1 MPRPRAIEEAPL
13 PNWPIL
19 MGTAM
24 AARYLSLDENSF
36 ALVTYRAGVHPVD
49 LGLAM
54 VRWRRNELDRLV
66 NNLPANSG
74 LSGVDRPAADPDR
87 TEAIVSRVV
96 DELSRRTLPREPAVP
111 HTGSVS
117 EAMGLNDAAK
127 AIGVGR
133 TTIYKLI
140 AEGRLATKRFGRRV
154 LVRRA
159 DLEALLQQPDPEAAE
174 RGTLRRRVRPHSL
187 GV

>member
-36 ALVTYRAGVHPVD
+36 ALVTHRAGVQPVD
-49 LGLAM
+49 LGFEM

-66 NNLPANSG
+66 NNLPASSG
-74 LSGVDRPAADPDR
+74 LSGVDRPAADPDP

-96 DELSRRTLPREPAVP
+96 DELARRTFPREPVAP
-111 HTGSVS
+111 HTGSLS
-117 EAMGLNDAAK
+117 EAMGINDAAK
-127 AIGVGR
+127 AIGIGR
-133 TTIYKLI
+133 TTLYKLI
-140 AEGRLATKRFGRRV
+140 AGGRLPVRRFGRRV
-154 LVRRA
+154 LVLRS
-159 DLEALLQQPDPEAAE
+159 DVEALLQQPDPAAAE
-174 RGTLRRRVRPHSL
+174 HTALRLPGRPPSS
-187 GV
+187 GG